1 MRNGNNPTKNLNLSK
16 DYYNHQVI
24 TTIYT
29 PKLGRYFKD
38 WFTILKYY
46 LKSLLFTSHS
56 QTYFIIVN
64 NCSCG
69 EVGDYLV
76 GLKCKQQFTNWFI
89 LA

>member
-38 WFTILKYY
+38 
-46 LKSLLFTSHS
+46 
-56 QTYFIIVN
+56 
-64 NCSCG
+64 
-69 EVGDYLV
+69 
-76 GLKCKQQFTNWFI
+76 
-89 LA
+89 